1 MKEIAKELKRKRI
14 MMGLRK
20 YQVAEKAG
28 ITKNSMVNIEKG
40 RCISY
45 KSLKAVCK
53 VLNLKIELIDN
64 DYEKR
69 SEIEENTI
77 E

>member
-64 DYEKR
+64 DDEKR
-69 SEIEENTI
+69 SKIEENTI